1 MVEILMSTISISKYS
16 IHRMKMT
23 SKINIDGIDYDLK
36 SIKDRSIIM
45 QILKDKMEGCNEDY
59 VAIEGDFKLREI

>member
-1 MVEILMSTISISKYS
+1 
-16 IHRMKMT
+16 MT

-45 QILKDKMEGCNEDY
+45 QILKDKMESCNEDY
-59 VAIEGDFKLREI
+59 ITVEGDFKLK

>member
-1 MVEILMSTISISKYS
+1 
-16 IHRMKMT
+16 MT

-45 QILKDKMEGCNEDY
+45 QILKDKMKGCNEDY
-59 VAIEGDFKLREI
+59 VAVEGDFKLEQLSTQG